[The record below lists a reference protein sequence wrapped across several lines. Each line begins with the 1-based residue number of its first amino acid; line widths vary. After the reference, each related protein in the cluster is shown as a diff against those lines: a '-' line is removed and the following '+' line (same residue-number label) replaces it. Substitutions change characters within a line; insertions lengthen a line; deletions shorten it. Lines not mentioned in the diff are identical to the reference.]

1 MALTVR
7 NEDTLKQFLA
17 QLQGMYHLICLNSR
31 PEELNFGTESSL
43 HVEEL
48 DTGSKH
54 ACFSDTIEAY
64 SYVQHVKIIRVT
76 YV

>member
-1 MALTVR
+1 MALTMR

-17 QLQGMYHLICLNSR
+17 QLRGMYPRICLNSR
-31 PEELNFGTESSL
+31 PEEQTFGIESSL

-54 ACFSDTIEAY
+54 TCFSETIEAS
-64 SYVQHVKIIRVT
+64 SYAQHVKIFRVT